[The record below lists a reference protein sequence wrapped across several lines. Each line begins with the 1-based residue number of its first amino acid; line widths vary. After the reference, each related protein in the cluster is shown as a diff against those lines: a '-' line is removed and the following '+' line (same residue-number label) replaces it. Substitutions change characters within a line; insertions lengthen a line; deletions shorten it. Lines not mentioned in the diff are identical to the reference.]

1 MLAYLK
7 ILRPVNLLIII
18 LTMGLLRFCVIE
30 PFFAL
35 GNATPAM
42 DYFDFGLLL
51 LATLLI
57 AAGGYVVNDY
67 YDTAIDQ
74 VNKPAKTIAG
84 KTIPLKKIKT
94 YYGILTMLGLLT
106 GLWLAYRIDYFLLAL
121 IFPVVAIMLWYYSV
135 KYQKTYLA
143 GNLMIALMSGLVV
156 LIVWIAEMFALLA
169 NPVKYVEVIN
179 QVKIVGWITLAYT
192 LFAFLVTLVR
202 EVLKDIEDM
211 QGDSAHGYRTL
222 PIVSGIRKARAIA
235 AVVAALVILALGIF
249 QYYLYLQG
257 FTLVFWY
264 LLIAVQT
271 LLLYLIYQTLQS
283 QTKEDF
289 NFASNVS
296 KIIMLAGI
304 LSMQLFYISL

>member
-1 MLAYLK
+1 LIAYIK
-7 ILRPVNLLIII
+7 IIRPLNLLIII
-18 LTMGLLRFCVIE
+18 LTMGLLRFCVVE
-30 PFFAL
+30 PFFGL
-35 GNATPAM
+35 GNAAPAM
-42 DYFDFGLLL
+42 NYYDFGLLL

-57 AAGGYVVNDY
+57 AAGGYVINDY
-67 YDTAIDQ
+67 YDRAIDA
-74 VNKPAKTIAG
+74 VNKPKKIIAG
-84 KTIPLKKIKT
+84 KSISLKTLKP
-94 YYGILTMLGLLT
+94 YYFILTALGVLT
-106 GLWLAYRIDYFLLAL
+106 GLWLAIRIDYLLLSL

-169 NPVKYVEVIN
+169 HPVKYVEVIN

-202 EVLKDIEDM
+202 EILKDIEDM
-211 QGDSAHGYRTL
+211 QGDNAHGYRTL
-222 PIVSGIRKARAIA
+222 PIVSGFRKARAIA
-235 AVVAALVILALGIF
+235 AMVTGLVVLALGIF
-249 QYYLYLQG
+249 QYYLYLHG

-264 LLIAVQT
+264 LMVAVQS
-271 LLLYLIYQTLQS
+271 LLLYLIYQTVKS

-296 KIIMLAGI
+296 KIIMIAGI